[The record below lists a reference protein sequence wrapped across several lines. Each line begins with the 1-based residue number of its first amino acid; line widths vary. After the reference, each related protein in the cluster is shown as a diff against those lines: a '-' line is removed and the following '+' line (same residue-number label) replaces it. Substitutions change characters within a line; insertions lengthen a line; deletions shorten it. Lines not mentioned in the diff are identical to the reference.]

1 MAIVSD
7 HRLCDVTSP
16 DVYDGAANTFFKS
29 VPSREDRDPDLLYK
43 FLGPTRVCLSIAS
56 RSVHPFPRNFND
68 AISAQLTCVP
78 HRHTDHA
85 TCDINVQLACDAFPK
100 TYRPTIRYA
109 MLFQRALKS

>member
-1 MAIVSD
+1 MTIVSD

-16 DVYDGAANTFFKS
+16 CVHDGAANTFFKS

-43 FLGPTRVCLSIAS
+43 FLGPTRVCLTIAS
-56 RSVHPFPRNFND
+56 RSVHPFPH
-68 AISAQLTCVP
+68 SLPVCLTD
-78 HRHTDHA
+78 TQTTLLA
-85 TCDINVQLACDAFPK
+85 TCAAKAVINVQLACDAFPK